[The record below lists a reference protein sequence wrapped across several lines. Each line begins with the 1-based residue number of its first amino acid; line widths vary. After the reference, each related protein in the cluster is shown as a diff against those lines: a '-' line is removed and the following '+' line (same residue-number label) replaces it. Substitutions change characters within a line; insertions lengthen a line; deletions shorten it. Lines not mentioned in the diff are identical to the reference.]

1 MTNSVDPDQPASEG
15 AYVMLNGLVD
25 MRVTCFHMLKIVS
38 DGNFYLILLLFV

>member
-25 MRVTCFHMLKIVS
+25 MRVTCFLVS
-38 DGNFYLILLLFV
+38 DGNFYLNLLLFV